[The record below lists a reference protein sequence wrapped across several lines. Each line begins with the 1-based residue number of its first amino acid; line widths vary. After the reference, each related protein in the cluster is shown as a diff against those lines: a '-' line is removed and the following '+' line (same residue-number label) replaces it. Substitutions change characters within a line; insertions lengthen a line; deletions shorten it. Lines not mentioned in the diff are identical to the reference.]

1 MRVLFAVFPA
11 LAHTAPVIP
20 LAWALRNAGHEVR
33 VATHPDMVRPVTDA
47 GLAAVPVGGSADLA
61 QLADFGRNP
70 ALRDHLEGSLAV
82 DPEHR
87 LDWGATWYR
96 TTRVFAGL
104 RPMLEELTGIAVRWR
119 PDLVLWDPFCLP
131 AAVAAR
137 LSGAAHARLLWG
149 QDNVAWLRQRSQR
162 YTAQAPSGGW
172 PDPLEEVMQQLLE
185 PYGLPY
191 EEELL
196 LGQWTIDPMP
206 PGMRLPASV
215 RYEPMRWVP
224 HDGGVQ
230 VPDWLHTRPARP
242 RVCAVLGTAGRGRTA
257 PPDGRLSAAELFA
270 SVAGLDVELFVSHHP
285 LNAEG
290 LVPPDRVRLLDRMPL
305 GQVLPQCSA
314 VIHHGGEAEF
324 SAAAVHGVPQLIV
337 PTPFWGEETAAD
349 YVVRR
354 GAGLALDRAECGREP
369 LRASLAALL
378 RDPVFR
384 ERAAVLREELAAV
397 PGPAQLVPVLEELTS
412 RHQRI

>member
-11 LAHTAPVIP
+11 EAHTASVIP

-33 VATHPDMVRPVTDA
+33 VATHPDLTRPVTDA
-47 GLAAVPVGGSADLA
+47 GLAAVPVGGAASLA
-61 QLADFGRNP
+61 QLADPGRNP
-70 ALRDHLEGSLAV
+70 ALRDHPEGGLAV
-82 DPEHR
+82 DPERR

-96 TTRVFAGL
+96 TTRVLAGM
-104 RPMLEELTGIAVRWR
+104 RPLLEELTGIAVRWR
-119 PDLVLWDPFCLP
+119 PDLVLWDPLCLP

-149 QDNVAWLRQRSQR
+149 QDNVAWLRGR
-162 YTAQAPSGGW
+162 YRRYMEQARPGGW

-206 PGMRLPASV
+206 PGMRLPTAV

-224 HDGGVQ
+224 YEGGAR

-242 RVCAVLGTAGRGRTA
+242 RVCAVLGKAGRGRPA
-257 PPDGRLSAAELFA
+257 PSDGRLSATELFA
-270 SVAGLDVELFVSHHP
+270 AAAGLDIELIVSP
-285 LNAEG
+285 GPESG
-290 LVPPDRVRLLDRMPL
+290 GGPVPPGRVRWLDRIPL
-305 GQVLPQCSA
+305 GQVLPECA
-314 VIHHGGEAEF
+314 AIVHHGGEAEF
-324 SAAAVHGVPQLIV
+324 AAAAVHGVPQLIA

-349 YVVRR
+349 YVVSR
-354 GAGLALDRAECGREP
+354 GAGLALDRTECGRGP
-369 LRASLAALL
+369 LRDSLTALL
-378 RDPVFR
+378 HDPGFR
-384 ERAAVLREELAAV
+384 ERAALLREELAAV
-397 PGPAQLVPVLEELTS
+397 PVPARLVPVLEELTG